1 MRPAVNTL
9 AGSLL
14 AVAGTVL
21 AVVCC
26 AGLPLLVGALG
37 SVALG
42 SIVIGAP
49 ALAVALLIAMLLMR
63 RRRRGCPSSVALRS
77 EPRRF

>member
-1 MRPAVNTL
+1 
-9 AGSLL
+9 
-14 AVAGTVL
+14 
-21 AVVCC
+21 
-26 AGLPLLVGALG
+26 
-37 SVALG
+37 VALG

-49 ALAVALLIAMLLMR
+49 ALAVALLIAMLLMH